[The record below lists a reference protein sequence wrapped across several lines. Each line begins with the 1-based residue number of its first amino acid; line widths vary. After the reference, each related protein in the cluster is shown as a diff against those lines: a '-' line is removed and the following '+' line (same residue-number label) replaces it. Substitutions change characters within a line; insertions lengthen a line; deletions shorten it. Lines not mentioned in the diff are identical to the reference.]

1 MGGKQRGG
9 KPLYRWRRR
18 GEAGRCTESHRG
30 LRSWFPSQ
38 VWDYRHMCVG
48 EGRTPIL
55 LCLKTVAPNG
65 LSSTNSRPE
74 DRGSVSSVRFLFS
87 SRIPPPAPHTYPKHK
102 YWISRAHRQLRNL
115 CAKCPGGPAWLGWPS
130 LACKVPDVRPR
141 GHLPAGTCV
150 SLGCWIPVSQT
161 VASWRNLGGQSEDE
175 CDGLRGDHP
184 DLAQSA
190 EQFLGRRWSLCVT
203 FL

>member
-18 GEAGRCTESHRG
+18 GEAGRGTESHRG

-130 LACKVPDVRPR
+130 LQGAGCETKRP
-141 GHLPAGTCV
+141 L
-150 SLGCWIPVSQT
+150 
-161 VASWRNLGGQSEDE
+161 ASRNV
-175 CDGLRGDHP
+175 
-184 DLAQSA
+184 
-190 EQFLGRRWSLCVT
+190 CVT
-203 FL
+203 RVLDPSLTDSCKLEEPRRSI